1 MLVDCIGDEVESLFR
16 CFVPRLEVI
25 EGPTSTEAQQTVIQ
39 LERGIVGG
47 EGGRKERMSRYL
59 GIGFL
64 RLKSASLGTLVT
76 LVIWRAFHTDHITRV
91 S

>member
-1 MLVDCIGDEVESLFR
+1 MWEER
-16 CFVPRLEVI
+16 
-25 EGPTSTEAQQTVIQ
+25 EAGKR
-39 LERGIVGG
+39 EWAD
-47 EGGRKERMSRYL
+47 L